1 MENQIEKKK
10 KKKIKNGE
18 AVIMG
23 VKGDN
28 VLLAGGERGGR
39 SPPKEVA
46 KRRSYALRLVWTY
59 FTSRST
65 NYRRNKRNAASQFVR
80 NNSAGRSACKAKRGR
95 SLVQSV

>member
-1 MENQIEKKK
+1 MLGGKSNRKEEKRRKEK
-10 KKKIKNGE
+10 EEKNGE

-59 FTSRST
+59 
-65 NYRRNKRNAASQFVR
+65 
-80 NNSAGRSACKAKRGR
+80 
-95 SLVQSV
+95 